1 MVTHTFIDIGIEE
14 AKDLA
19 DLVGIEYDLKSAIW
33 LSELLLK
40 QFETSSYDGTLID
53 AITTAILVRY
63 SRPFVTGARKKLR
76 IEDIDTLNDNE
87 KSKHKWLIEI
97 RNKHIA
103 HSVNTFEENRVIGYY
118 ILEHAE
124 KGITGISVQHGRII
138 GLSSEDAKSV
148 IAISKK
154 VLDHVSKLIE
164 VEKAKVLSIVGQRNI
179 KDLLKQS
186 KQSAFSPDIRRP
198 NKRRKQ

>member
-1 MVTHTFIDIGIEE
+1 MVTHTFIDIEIEE

-19 DLVGIEYDLKSAIW
+19 DLVGIKYDLESAIQ

-40 QFETSSYDGTLID
+40 QFEASNYEGALID
-53 AITTAILVRY
+53 AITTAIIVRY
-63 SRPFVTGARKKLR
+63 SRPFVIGVRKKLQ
-76 IEDIDTLNDNE
+76 IENIDTLNDNE
-87 KSKHKWLIEI
+87 KSKHEWLIET

-103 HSVNTFEENRVIGYY
+103 HSVNTFEENRVVGYY
-118 ILEHAE
+118 ILENPE
-124 KGITGISVQHGRII
+124 KGITSISVQHGRVI
-138 GLSSEDAKSV
+138 GPSSEDAKSV

-164 VEKAKVLSIVGQRNI
+164 AEKAKVLSIVQQRNI
-179 KDLLKQS
+179 KDLLKES

-198 NKRRKQ
+198 DKRRK